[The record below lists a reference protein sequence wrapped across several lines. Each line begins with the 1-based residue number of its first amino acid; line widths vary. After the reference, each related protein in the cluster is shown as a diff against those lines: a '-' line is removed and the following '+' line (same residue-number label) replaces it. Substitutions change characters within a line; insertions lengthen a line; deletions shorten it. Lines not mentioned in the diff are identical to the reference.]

1 MWNEVDVILKLYG
14 FNGNFDVD
22 RVMPGAL
29 ACLYMKGAGPT
40 WYENPATRL

>member
-22 RVMPGAL
+22 RVMPWALACL

-40 WYENPATRL
+40 